1 MANADEVRRLGR
13 SLAGHKSALTRRMA
27 GADQLIVSAQTDQ
40 SSHIAGLLEH
50 SAKKITEDMD
60 KIEVAAEL
68 YLPHLTDD
76 NTVQEAQEDIDD
88 YIKDGHEKI
97 AEIITALKTWHYIT

>member
-40 SSHIAGLLEH
+40 SSHIAGRLEH
-50 SAKKITEDMD
+50 CAQKIEEDMD
-60 KIEVAAEL
+60 KIEAAAEL

-97 AEIITALKTWHYIT
+97 AEITKALK